1 MFEKTQKAVTELSQ
15 AVSQD
20 LASAVAMAKA
30 VVVPTVTEYLNK
42 IAAAAQNTSQGVQD
56 GSLFKAGPDA
66 NQLAKCN
73 DGGTFADPLPT
84 EAQNDFIKVL
94 RVLGKTDEEIAEV
107 VGVSIRTVK
116 MAV

>member
-20 LASAVAMAKA
+20 VASAITLAKA

-56 GSLFKAGPDA
+56 GSLFKTTEQAVKPV
-66 NQLAKCN
+66 
-73 DGGTFADPLPT
+73 ADPLPT
-84 EAQNDFIKVL
+84 EAQNDAIKVL
-94 RVLGKTDEEIAEV
+94 RALGKTDEEIAKA
-107 VGVSIRTVK
+107 VGVSVLTVK
-116 MAV
+116 MCY